1 MDGGNIWG
9 TASIDGSS
17 VNFRRVSLDDK
28 YIPDMKGMGAR
39 DAVYALE
46 SRGVKARIVGVGKVK
61 EQSVPAGTK
70 ISAGETVVLH
80 LH

>member
-1 MDGGNIWG
+1 
-9 TASIDGSS
+9 
-17 VNFRRVSLDDK
+17 
-28 YIPDMKGMGAR
+28 MKGMGAR